1 MSHPPPPKTDPSTGS
16 RLGGAGL
23 GAALVLLAVL
33 AGLIGQRAADAGTAA
48 TAAVTT
54 DVAPTGRTTTVAVE
68 ARDMRYYPDRI
79 TVPAGDRLVIV
90 LTNVDG
96 RRHDLALASGP
107 ATELLAKG
115 DTTRLDA
122 GVIGGTVEGW
132 CTRPAHRQSGM
143 TLTITT
149 TAPAGAEVAAGH
161 APASTP
167 GTGTSRVDA
176 MTEPG
181 PDFTARDATLPPAP
195 AQRVHRVT
203 MRAQEV
209 RREVAAGVTQALWTF
224 GGTAPGPVLR
234 GRVGE
239 TFEITLINDAG
250 AEHGID
256 FHAEALAPQT
266 AMRTVEPGERTTY
279 RFTAVKA
286 GIWMYHCSAMPLL
299 QHVGNGMY
307 GALVVDPPDLA
318 PVDREYLL
326 VQSELYLGAHGELAD
341 AAAMTADRPGA
352 VVFNGYASQY
362 AFRPLDARA
371 GQRVRI
377 WVLNA
382 GPNRDSAFHLVG
394 APFDAVYAEG
404 SYRLR
409 PGQPGGAQ
417 ILDLAPASG
426 GFVEAVP
433 TQPGTYPF
441 LTHALADADL
451 GARGVLRVS

>member
-1 MSHPPPPKTDPSTGS
+1 
-16 RLGGAGL
+16 
-23 GAALVLLAVL
+23 
-33 AGLIGQRAADAGTAA
+33 
-48 TAAVTT
+48 
-54 DVAPTGRTTTVAVE
+54 
-68 ARDMRYYPDRI
+68 
-79 TVPAGDRLVIV
+79 
-90 LTNVDG
+90 
-96 RRHDLALASGP
+96 
-107 ATELLAKG
+107 
-115 DTTRLDA
+115 
-122 GVIGGTVEGW
+122 
-132 CTRPAHRQSGM
+132 
-143 TLTITT
+143 
-149 TAPAGAEVAAGH
+149 
-161 APASTP
+161 
-167 GTGTSRVDA
+167 
-176 MTEPG
+176 
-181 PDFTARDATLPPAP
+181 
-195 AQRVHRVT
+195 
-203 MRAQEV
+203 
-209 RREVAAGVTQALWTF
+209 
-224 GGTAPGPVLR
+224 
-234 GRVGE
+234 
-239 TFEITLINDAG
+239 
-250 AEHGID
+250 
-256 FHAEALAPQT
+256 
-266 AMRTVEPGERTTY
+266 MRTVEPGERTTY

-371 GQRVRI
+371 GERVRI